1 MLDLNN
7 ITLVTIDGKGD
18 NLMALKA
25 LKYSTSN
32 IKFGAVKFISPCN
45 LGDDSFYEYVKIDLL
60 SYDDYNNFCINK
72 LNDYITTEYVLI
84 IQDDGFVINSQL
96 WSNDFLNYDYI
107 GAPWDNGHLYFNSQ
121 RWSKIHEKFKE
132 SGLQYIVGNGGFSL
146 RSKKLLNS
154 IKTVVKHYNNE
165 PEDVFI
171 SIFLRKELETN
182 GCIFAPFDVAKSF
195 SCESQNVNGYH
206 LTPAESFGFHGRDTH
221 RKYVDQ
227 LNTVSL

>member
-32 IKFGAVKFISPCN
+32 IKFGAVKYISPCN

-121 RWSKIHEKFKE
+121 RWSKIHEKFKK
-132 SGLQYIVGNGGFSL
+132 SGLQYTVGNGGFSL

-154 IKTVVKHYNNE
+154 IKTVVKDYNNE

-182 GCIFAPFDVAKSF
+182 SCIFAPFDVAKLLS
-195 SCESQNVNGYH
+195 
-206 LTPAESFGFHGRDTH
+206 
-221 RKYVDQ
+221 
-227 LNTVSL
+227 